1 MTYIQITKVKK
12 NEGGRRV
19 MQREKERER
28 EKVLLTLTTSL
39 IFRMMVENLRFWIS
53 SHK

>member
-19 MQREKERER
+19 IQREKERER
-28 EKVLLTLTTSL
+28 ESL
-39 IFRMMVENLRFWIS
+39 IDTNYKSYF
-53 SHK
+53 